1 MYKPAK
7 NSRRESLH
15 SERLARI
22 IHDGSERNGGVA
34 RDKCKDRL
42 VSLVHLVC
50 LVEPDRP
57 DEPNQPWLVVLFPP
71 VSPFALKSEIDNC
84 RSNTLASDALVGCAN
99 DEPYGTVPCSPF
111 SFSCST

>member
-1 MYKPAK
+1 MNKPAK

-15 SERLARI
+15 SERLAHI

-34 RDKCKDRL
+34 RDKRKDRL
-42 VSLVHLVC
+42 VSLVYLVC
-50 LVEPDRP
+50 LVEPDRR
-57 DEPNQPWLVVLFPP
+57 DEPNQPSLVVLFPP
-71 VSPFALKSEIDNC
+71 VSPVTLKSEIDNC
-84 RSNTLASDALVGCAN
+84 GSNTHASDTLVGCAN